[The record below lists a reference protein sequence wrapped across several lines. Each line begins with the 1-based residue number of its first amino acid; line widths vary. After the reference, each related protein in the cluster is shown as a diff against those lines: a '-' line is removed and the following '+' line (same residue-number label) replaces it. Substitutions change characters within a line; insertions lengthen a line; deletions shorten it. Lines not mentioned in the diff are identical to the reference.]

1 MLQHS
6 NGLRETTT
14 FGIRMAKIRNTDKPN
29 YEQAMNQHKHTLT
42 VKIQDDVVSLG
53 KWFGAPLENQAHA

>member
-1 MLQHS
+1 
-6 NGLRETTT
+6 
-14 FGIRMAKIRNTDKPN
+14 MAKIRNTDKPN